1 MKTLIARTLTI
12 SACICAFCSNTAQ
25 AQFQAI
31 PTNLPPQAAQAWR
44 NARNQATK
52 ENYKAALP
60 YMDQC
65 IKLCPKAFQAYLH
78 SADLNSSLGEY

>member
-31 PTNLPPQAAQAWR
+31 PTNMPPQAAQAWR
-44 NARNQATK
+44 NARNQAHK
-52 ENYKAALP
+52 R
-60 YMDQC
+60 
-65 IKLCPKAFQAYLH
+65 KLQ
-78 SADLNSSLGEY
+78 SSPAVHG